1 MVEESENSGR
11 ANRAVK
17 DSADEDVP
25 AEQQV
30 TVSTICEKPMKAFWT
45 DDCLPNQSN
54 HHQTEIPAEPEKS
67 HSSDSF
73 PSFGRNQGH
82 PDVISILL
90 GHESGL

>member
-1 MVEESENSGR
+1 MVEEESENSGR

-45 DDCLPNQSN
+45 DGRLPNQSN

-73 PSFGRNQGH
+73 PSFGAKPRT
-82 PDVISILL
+82 P
-90 GHESGL
+90 